1 MPYVPAPVIEKLAAN
16 METLISTVVLISI
29 PSFFAVRHFNEYG
42 TFDDPKI
49 WGRAEKI
56 ASLLFALYLGM
67 ILVLG
72 KSGIYSFYEPVSTI
86 RDPRFMF
93 FFLFPSIGFGIAMFP
108 RVAAEFSQNYLP
120 MLQSDMLKYFSIY
133 GWLIIVCLTLIIAV

>member
-1 MPYVPAPVIEKLAAN
+1 

-42 TFDDPKI
+42 TFDNPKI

-93 FFLFPSIGFGIAMFP
+93 FYLFPKHWLRYCYVSTCSS
-108 RVAAEFSQNYLP
+108 RV
-120 MLQSDMLKYFSIY
+120 QSKLLAYVAI
-133 GWLIIVCLTLIIAV
+133 